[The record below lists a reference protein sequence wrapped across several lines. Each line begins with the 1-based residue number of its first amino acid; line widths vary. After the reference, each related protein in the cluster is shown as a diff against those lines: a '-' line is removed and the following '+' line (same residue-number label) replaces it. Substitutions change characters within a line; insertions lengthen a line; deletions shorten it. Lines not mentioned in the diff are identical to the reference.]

1 MIVQELLAVVYES
14 AAATG
19 KPLDPPLLLLLD
31 ECANI
36 APIPN
41 LAEIAS
47 TGAGQGVQLLSIF
60 QDMAQVHSRYGRRAS
75 TIVNNH
81 RAKVFGTGISDP
93 ETLNY
98 VSRVLGAGEFEQRS
112 RSTGERGRN
121 SQTEGDTYR
130 DLAPANLV
138 RERDPGTG
146 LLLYGHLPPAK
157 IRLRPW
163 YEERELRERREAAI
177 YMELSSTQK
186 DTELVPLRRDEEE
199 TESGRPSGWDP
210 EGTVAVRGGTE
221 RKEAF
226 ERAERL
232 RLVSRRQCFGIRR

>member
-1 MIVQELLAVVYES
+1 MLVQELLAVVYET

-47 TGAGQGVQLLSIF
+47 TGAGQGVQLLSVF
-60 QDMAQVHSRYGRRAS
+60 QDMAQVSSRYGRAAS

-81 RAKVFGTGISDP
+81 RAKVFGTGISDAD
-93 ETLNY
+93 TLSY

-112 RSTGERGRN
+112 RSTGEKGRR
-121 SQTEGDTYR
+121 SETEGDTYR
-130 DLAPANLV
+130 DLAPANLI
-138 RERDPGTG
+138 RERQPGTG
-146 LLLYGHLPPAK
+146 LLVNGHLPPAK

-163 YEERELRERREAAI
+163 FEEKALRELVEAPNGGA
-177 YMELSSTQK
+177 
-186 DTELVPLRRDEEE
+186 
-199 TESGRPSGWDP
+199 
-210 EGTVAVRGGTE
+210 EGTA
-221 RKEAF
+221 
-226 ERAERL
+226 
-232 RLVSRRQCFGIRR
+232 